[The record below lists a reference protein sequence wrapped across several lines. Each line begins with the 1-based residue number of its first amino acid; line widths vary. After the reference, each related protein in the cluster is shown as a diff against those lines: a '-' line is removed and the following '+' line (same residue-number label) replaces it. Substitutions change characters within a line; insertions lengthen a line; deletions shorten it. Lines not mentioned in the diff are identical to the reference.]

1 MKNTNLYLVVFI
13 LLLMISHSARGQKLY
28 EIEIIFSGTGVNKV
42 KIGAQVYQGFQS
54 IPLKQDSSYF
64 ISEKVAL
71 SAKYPIIEVSYFSS
85 KHSSSVYRFFLRN
98 QKCKLIVHSDKD
110 YDIVTVEKTSGV
122 TSFEDGGLNEFK
134 VFAKAELETRDAYA
148 RAYNYDFTEVDSSV
162 LNNFTKY
169 SDAVKQKSFQFVR
182 KYPGRLYNN
191 WLFIYQI
198 LGDPRYSNDE
208 LLDLYNRS
216 LKPRHKD
223 TFEEKLILN
232 KLDPSR
238 LALNTI
244 APLRMDTFIDLKGT
258 KYSIS
263 SFKSRLVLV
272 NIWATWCKPCV
283 AELPRLKELY
293 SKYKNFLEIL
303 SFSTDTEEQKLRG
316 FIEAKDINWINV
328 FNQPKF
334 CNAFGSDMGIP
345 QLFLLNEKGIILYSR
360 FASSDA
366 SLDILD
372 KTLARFAEN
381 QNSKH

>member
-1 MKNTNLYLVVFI
+1 
-13 LLLMISHSARGQKLY
+13 
-28 EIEIIFSGTGVNKV
+28 
-42 KIGAQVYQGFQS
+42 
-54 IPLKQDSSYF
+54 
-64 ISEKVAL
+64 
-71 SAKYPIIEVSYFSS
+71 
-85 KHSSSVYRFFLRN
+85 
-98 QKCKLIVHSDKD
+98 
-110 YDIVTVEKTSGV
+110 
-122 TSFEDGGLNEFK
+122 
-134 VFAKAELETRDAYA
+134 
-148 RAYNYDFTEVDSSV
+148 
-162 LNNFTKY
+162 
-169 SDAVKQKSFQFVR
+169 
-182 KYPGRLYNN
+182 
-191 WLFIYQI
+191 LFIYEI
-198 LGDPRYSNDE
+198 LGNSRYSNDE

-223 TFEEKLILN
+223 TFEEKFILN
-232 KLDPSR
+232 KLNPSR

-263 SFKSRLVLV
+263 TFKSRLVLV

-283 AELPRLKELY
+283 AEIPRLKELY

-334 CNAFGSDMGIP
+334 CNAFGSDKGIP

-360 FASSDA
+360 FASADA

-381 QNSKH
+381 QNSKQ